1 MFNVHSFSFPL
12 PISPSPLTPP
22 HPVSPSP
29 SLQFSLSPNPFYFRT
44 PHSQFHLP
52 VLPLSQ
58 SPHHLVYHDTK
69 IVGQLVNIGQ
79 KGLAFRY
86 TPQPSDTTE
95 FKVIDILG
103 IGLERWRLPE
113 VASKRAYDISVLAE
127 NKVPVVNYDEDEITR
142 ELETAR
148 MLSERR
154 VITANNNPDGT
165 ISH

>member
-1 MFNVHSFSFPL
+1 
-12 PISPSPLTPP
+12 
-22 HPVSPSP
+22 
-29 SLQFSLSPNPFYFRT
+29 
-44 PHSQFHLP
+44 
-52 VLPLSQ
+52 
-58 SPHHLVYHDTK
+58 
-69 IVGQLVNIGQ
+69 VNIGQ

-113 VASKRAYDISVLAE
+113 VACKRAYDISVLAE

>member
-1 MFNVHSFSFPL
+1 
-12 PISPSPLTPP
+12 
-22 HPVSPSP
+22 
-29 SLQFSLSPNPFYFRT
+29 
-44 PHSQFHLP
+44 
-52 VLPLSQ
+52 
-58 SPHHLVYHDTK
+58 
-69 IVGQLVNIGQ
+69 VNIGQ

-113 VASKRAYDISVLAE
+113 VACIRAYDISVLAENKTFTGYETRLCGLQFIRLTREQKEKLAKYFGDKILSLGRATELAGLSKWDFIEYLSE

-142 ELETAR
+142 EFETAK

-154 VITANNNPDGT
+154 VITADNNPDGT